1 MVELKPGAKFQSAVC
16 STQVIVVKG
25 AGPADLRCGGSPMV
39 GAGSPAIDG
48 VHSDDASGGTLLGK
62 RYTDESGSIE
72 LLCTKAGSGSIT
84 VGDST
89 LDVAQA
95 KTLPA
100 SD

>member
-1 MVELKPGAKFQSAVC
+1 MVELKPGAKFQSTVC

-25 AGPADLRCGGSPMV
+25 SGPADLCCGGSPMV
-39 GAGSPAIDG
+39 GAGSQANDGMPADN
-48 VHSDDASGGTLLGK
+48 ASGGTLLGK
-62 RYTDESGSIE
+62 RYTDEGGSIE
-72 LLCTKAGSGSIT
+72 LLCTKAGPGSMT
-84 VGDST
+84 VGDSA